1 MATCTPGS
9 TGDYCCDTTASTSC
23 CSRMDRLDLRDIA
36 AVRAVTTTSP
46 TVKSSSSVKTT
57 SSSDKAS
64 TTSSGKS
71 SSHTQSS
78 SQVSLTKSST
88 LLTTTTAT
96 PTTSTTSTSSTSSIS
111 TISSPTATPTTA
123 PASSGMSTP
132 VKIGAVAGGVVGLAL
147 VGFLFW
153 MVAFL
158 FRRRRQNK
166 INAERARE
174 LEMRALNT
182 VRFPPGGPGNK
193 GAFSNSVDEIET
205 TSRPLRTQTPQYGRD
220 YGSGNNRTSRIFEN
234 PLAPAHQYGPVP
246 PEEEYSDPQYEVG
259 RRPSQQQY
267 QSIPRRKPSQPG
279 GFPAQQQQY
288 VAFSPIEPPSQSPVA
303 TYPGQQQYIPTRQ
316 PSQPSTA
323 RYEMGYSSSPTQFQT
338 SPPPARPFS
347 GLASPIERQM
357 TPAEELAAA
366 RARSNLSRAGELR
379 DDTGG
384 GLNPSLSIVSAPG
397 REGPGGGR
405 AYHEL

>member
-1 MATCTPGS
+1 MATCIPGS
-9 TGDYCCDTTASTSC
+9 TGDYCCDTTAPTSC
-23 CSRMDRLDLRDIA
+23 CSRMDHLDLRGVA
-36 AVRAVTTTSP
+36 EVRAVTTTSSE
-46 TVKSSSSVKTT
+46 VKSSSSVKTT

-71 SSHTQSS
+71 SSPTQSS
-78 SQVSLTKSST
+78 SQVSSIKSST

-96 PTTSTTSTSSTSSIS
+96 STTSTSTSSTSSTS
-111 TISSPTATPTTA
+111 TTSSITATPTTA

-132 VKIGAVAGGVVGLAL
+132 VKVGVIAGGVVGLAL

-153 MVAFL
+153 MAAFL

-166 INAERARE
+166 INAGRARE
-174 LEMRALNT
+174 LEMRALNNL
-182 VRFPPGGPGNK
+182 RSPPGGPGNK
-193 GAFSNSVDEIET
+193 GGFSNSVDEIET
-205 TSRPLRTQTPQYGRD
+205 MSRPLRTQTPPQYGRD
-220 YGSGNNRTSRIFEN
+220 YGSGNNKTGRIFEN
-234 PLAPAHQYGPVP
+234 PLAAAHQYGPVP
-246 PEEEYSDPQYEVG
+246 PEEEYSEPQHEVG

-267 QSIPRRKPSQPG
+267 QSIPRRNPS
-279 GFPAQQQQY
+279 QQQY

-303 TYPGQQQYIPTRQ
+303 TYPGQQQYIPARQ

-323 RYEMGYSSSPTQFQT
+323 RYEMGYSSSPTQFQP
-338 SPPPARPFS
+338 SPPPARPFAE
-347 GLASPIERQM
+347 LASPTERQM

-384 GLNPSLSIVSAPG
+384 GLNHSLSILSAPG